1 MDSLTTHSS
10 LLFCADLIP
19 EPIFFVGECYANKM
33 KPPINAQ
40 LVYSA
45 EPGPKFNEVMDNS
58 YIYI

>member
-1 MDSLTTHSS
+1 MPS
-10 LLFCADLIP
+10 LLCWFDT
-19 EPIFFVGECYANKM
+19 ESIFFVGECYANKM

-45 EPGPKFNEVMDNS
+45 EPGPKFNEVKDNS